1 MANEI
6 KLPIGTIGLS
16 GLYAR
21 AIQGTTLGSPI
32 SLGEISGAGGVYSG
46 TMTGSAGYYGFLF
59 YDSSDELIG
68 TSTVYYWDGTDFI
81 GLNDVAGGEDSAAD
95 IYTYFTDLS
104 REDAFKSDVSGLAT
118 PGDIPSADIAEIKSK
133 TDNLPAVPASQGDVT
148 TVGDAIADLPAPL
161 NSTETQTA
169 AAAAIAAANL
179 STLTGGDI
187 ASALT
192 AFPVATPSDLSVTVD
207 GGFGPGAAADLA
219 ATLAAA
225 QAAQSASEAVADGRH
240 TINYTA
246 STATQYNADGSPRTT
261 FDLLDAAGNPATSGQ
276 TAVDRNPQ

>member
-81 GLNDVAGGEDSAAD
+81 GLNDVAGGGDSAAD

-148 TVGDAIADLPAPL
+148 TVGDAVAALNDLDAAGIRSALGMADADLD
-161 NSTETQTA
+161 TQLDA
-169 AAAAIAAANL
+169 ILAAID
-179 STLTGGDI
+179 GID
-187 ASALT
+187 
-192 AFPVATPSDLSVTVD
+192 PSDLSTVIAALDGIKGDGWDDRYTLEKIYLHTTKRVRVT
-207 GGFGPGAAADLA
+207 GGAD
-219 ATLAAA
+219 
-225 QAAQSASEAVADGRH
+225 
-240 TINYTA
+240 
-246 STATQYNADGSPRTT
+246 
-261 FDLLDAAGNPATSGQ
+261 
-276 TAVDRNPQ
+276 